1 MIYLTNFI
9 YVDLSFG
16 ENETVDKR
24 TARNGSDPRSTD
36 GSKLA
41 PTSTHWGASLVD
53 NGGVPMPE
61 GYRTLP
67 IPKWSG

>member
-9 YVDLSFG
+9 YVDLSS
-16 ENETVDKR
+16 ERNETIDKL
-24 TARNGSDPRSTD
+24 TARTGSDPRSTD

-41 PTSTHWGASLVD
+41 PTSMHWGASLVD